1 MHELDNPWEFQF
13 LNQNYHEAPIHNG
26 VMKSKKPDPDR
37 GETNENLWNSEKQ
50 ISSLLSYLKFLTSE
64 SLSFQKKKRQNST
77 WNKPECEEACT
88 PKEINFSW
96 FWPKGGNHWWS
107 PLQTTNYPK
116 IILALL
122 WDTPGTSCSSDRFN
136 FIWQTNIG
144 ISLHFPH
151 TNQAS

>member
-64 SLSFQKKKRQNST
+64 SLSFQKKK
-77 WNKPECEEACT
+77 KGKIP
-88 PKEINFSW
+88 PEINLNVKKLAHLKKSTSVGSGL
-96 FWPKGGNHWWS
+96 KEE
-107 PLQTTNYPK
+107 
-116 IILALL
+116 IIDEA
-122 WDTPGTSCSSDRFN
+122 PCKQQ
-136 FIWQTNIG
+136 IIQK
-144 ISLHFPH
+144 
-151 TNQAS
+151 